1 MKKQVT
7 NNQQSLHF
15 NYRILGSV
23 ILQLI
28 YSMIFII
35 SIVIIIY

>member
-1 MKKQVT
+1 M
-7 NNQQSLHF
+7 
-15 NYRILGSV
+15 
-23 ILQLI
+23 LQLI